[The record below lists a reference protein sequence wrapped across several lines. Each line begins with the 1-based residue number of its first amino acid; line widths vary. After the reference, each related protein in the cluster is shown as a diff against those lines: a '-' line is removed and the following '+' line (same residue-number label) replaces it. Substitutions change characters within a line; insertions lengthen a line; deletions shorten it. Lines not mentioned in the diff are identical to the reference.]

1 MVWLVLILVYDTVMH
16 IGIITPAATKSL
28 NGNRATAN
36 RWADF
41 LREIGHQVSI
51 SVEWDG
57 TAYDLMIALHAWR
70 SAESL
75 ASFKKKHPELPLVL
89 AMTGTDLYRFI
100 KSHPQP
106 TLASIRSADRL
117 VTLHRLATR
126 VLPADAHHKVH
137 VIHQSAVPLSGSIKR
152 SVKYFDICVAG
163 HLREEKDSMRVAYA
177 VRDLPQDSRIRVLHF
192 GKAHNDEW
200 AAYAQ
205 EEMNINPRYHWYGEV
220 PHWRVRQAYG
230 SCHLMVLPSVM
241 EGGANVISEATVAG
255 LPVIASDI
263 DGSIGLLGD
272 DYAGY
277 YPVQDTKALQQLLLK
292 AEAEPAYVK
301 KLEQQCKHKAGL
313 FTREAERQGWA
324 DLLQD
329 MGL

>member
-1 MVWLVLILVYDTVMH
+1 MH
-16 IGIITPAATKSL
+16 IGIITPAAAKSL

-36 RWADF
+36 RWAGF
-41 LREIGHQVSI
+41 LRELGHKVSI
-51 SVEWDG
+51 SVEWDD

-70 SAESL
+70 SADSI
-75 ASFKKKHPELPLVL
+75 AAFKKKHPKLPLVL

-100 KSHPQP
+100 ISHPEP
-106 TLASIRSADRL
+106 TLASIESADRL
-117 VTLHRLATR
+117 VTLHRLATK
-126 VLPADAHHKVH
+126 VLPEKARHKVH
-137 VIHQSAVPLSGSIKR
+137 VIHQSAVPLQTSVKR

-177 VRDLPQDSRIRVLHF
+177 VRELPDSSRIRVLHF
-192 GKAHNDEW
+192 GKAHDEEW
-200 AAYAQ
+200 AALAQ
-205 EEMNINPRYHWYGEV
+205 HEMKINPRYHWYGEV
-220 PHWRVRQAYG
+220 PHWRVRQAYS

-277 YPVQDTKALQQLLLK
+277 YPVQDTIALRDLLLK

-301 KLEQQCKHKAGL
+301 TLEQQCKQRAGL
-313 FTREAERQGWA
+313 FTREAEKQGWA
-324 DLLQD
+324 DLLKD
-329 MGL
+329 MAF